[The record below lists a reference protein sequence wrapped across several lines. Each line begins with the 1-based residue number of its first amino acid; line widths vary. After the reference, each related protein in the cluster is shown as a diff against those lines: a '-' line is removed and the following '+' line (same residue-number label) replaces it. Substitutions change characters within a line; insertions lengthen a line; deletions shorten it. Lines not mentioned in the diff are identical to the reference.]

1 MTGKVDQRLPKDSG
15 ATKLPSYAAIKSPW
29 ERMYGFREA
38 MRYAARYEAVLGAAV
53 LQGIRILIPDY
64 EERAQTICQA
74 AYDRMYATSQKYGI
88 TQDFLLNMH
97 PFMCGEFLGALIGD
111 EGDDGM
117 LMPGRVQDFGTYRC
131 EKELDAC
138 PWDIIGS
145 ELCRATTMSLQSQAR
160 GSAERHRPGPSLD
173 YAMVEARGCG
183 DRHCRI
189 VAENREKYP
198 MPEHALWESF
208 GPIATA
214 DQIKYTAEEDCV
226 EDPMVFREECGFKFA
241 NGTNLEEGS
250 EMAAMVQF
258 ATSSCL
264 YFFPTLVRMIE
275 EGKVE
280 EAAVIHVL
288 KCVCEAAGK
297 AAFGEQYAR
306 LAARDWLGVPVEAPW
321 DGRIMGGHIEMMLQ
335 SLMCPYDV
343 EAFNSE
349 EVILNIN
356 RKGLEISNGYM
367 QTPCHIAYWN
377 GMVKTLVSPQW
388 FVFEEGS
395 SDATIRIRIAKRI
408 DKFC

>member
-1 MTGKVDQRLPKDSG
+1 MGKKIDQRLPKDSG

-29 ERMYGFREA
+29 EKMYGFRDA
-38 MRYAARYEAVLGAAV
+38 MRYITRYEAVLGAAV
-53 LQGIRILIPDY
+53 LQGMRILIPDY

-74 AYDRMYATSQKYGI
+74 AFDRMYATSQKYGV

-117 LMPGRVQDFGTYRC
+117 LMPGRVQDFGSYRC

-145 ELCRATTMSLQSQAR
+145 ELCRATTMSLQAQAR
-160 GSAERHRPGPSLD
+160 GSAERHRPGPTLD

-189 VAENREKYP
+189 VAENRDKYP
-198 MPEHALWESF
+198 MPEHALWQSF
-208 GPIATA
+208 GPIATE
-214 DQIKYTAEEDCV
+214 DLIKCTAEEDCV
-226 EDPMVFREECGFKFA
+226 EDPMVFRGECGYKFT

-275 EGKVE
+275 EGKAE
-280 EAAVIHVL
+280 EETVLHVL

-297 AAFGEQYAR
+297 AAFGEPYAR
-306 LAARDWLGVPVEAPW
+306 TACRDWLGVPVEAPW

-335 SLMCPYDV
+335 SLMCAYEV
-343 EAFNSE
+343 EAFNKE
-349 EVILNIN
+349 EVVLRIN
-356 RKGLEISNGYM
+356 RKGFEISSAYM

-377 GMVKTLVSPQW
+377 GMAKTLVSPQW

-395 SDATIRIRIAKRI
+395 TEAEVRVRIAKKI

>member
-1 MTGKVDQRLPKDSG
+1 MTKMIDQRLPQDSG
-15 ATKLPSYAAIKSPW
+15 AGKLPTYPAIKSPW
-29 ERMYGFREA
+29 ERMYGFRDA
-38 MRYAARYEAVLGAAV
+38 MRYSTRYEAVLGAAV
-53 LQGIRILIPDY
+53 LQALRILIPEY
-64 EERAQTICQA
+64 EDRAQTICQA
-74 AYDRMYATSQKYGI
+74 AFDRMYATSQKYGI

-131 EKELDAC
+131 EKELDEC

-145 ELCRATTMSLQSQAR
+145 ELCRATTMSLQAQAK
-160 GSAERHRPGPSLD
+160 GSAERHHPGPTLD

-198 MPEHALWESF
+198 MPEHALWQSF
-208 GPIATA
+208 GPVATA
-214 DQIKYTAEEDCV
+214 DMIKCTAEEDCV
-226 EDPMVFREECGFKFA
+226 NDPMVFREECGYRFA
-241 NGTNLEEGS
+241 NGTNLEEDS
-250 EMAAMVQF
+250 SMAAMVQF

-264 YFFPTLVRMIE
+264 YFFPTLVRMID
-275 EGKVE
+275 EGRVE
-280 EAAVIHVL
+280 EKTVLHVL

-297 AAFGEQYAR
+297 AAFGEPYAR
-306 LAARDWLGVPVEAPW
+306 TAAREWMGVPIEAPW

-335 SLMCPYDV
+335 SLMCPYTV
-343 EAFNSE
+343 EAFNAD
-349 EVILNIN
+349 EVVLVIN
-356 RKGLEISNGYM
+356 RKGLEISSAYM
-367 QTPCHIAYWN
+367 QTPCHLAYWN

-388 FVFEEGS
+388 SVWEEGS
-395 SDATIRIRIAKRI
+395 TDTEIRVVIAKKI